1 MRSLQRG
8 VATGAL
14 VLLITGCSGLHGAEG
29 TLLSGE
35 WRLQAGTNQGAAI
48 PIVSG
53 HPITLKIDG
62 TQVGGSAACNSY
74 GGKVE
79 VDGTTAKITA
89 LMQTEMACQGD
100 DVMASE
106 AAYLAALPRVTS
118 AARDGDGLVLRGPQ
132 MELRFTSVPP
142 VPDAD
147 LIGPVWTL
155 DSLVSGEVAS
165 SVIDAPTLRLGA
177 DGTLAASTG
186 CRDLTGR
193 YTIAGNTVQV
203 TFDPYDMI
211 GCADPLGSQDTHV
224 LRVLGAADGFIVR
237 IQGSSMTLAAGELGL
252 SYRVVAAGS

>member
-1 MRSLQRG
+1 MRSLHRG

-14 VLLITGCSGLHGAEG
+14 VLLVTGCSFLRGAEG
-29 TLLSGE
+29 ALLNGE

-48 PIVSG
+48 PIVAG

-74 GGKVE
+74 GGKVAVE
-79 VDGTTAKITA
+79 GTTVKITA

-100 DVMASE
+100 EVMASE
-106 AAYLAALPRVTS
+106 AAYLQALPRVTS

-132 MELRFTSVPP
+132 VELRFTPVPP
-142 VPDAD
+142 VPNAD
-147 LIGPVWTL
+147 LVGPVWTL

-165 SVIDAPTLRLGA
+165 SVIGAPTLRLNA
-177 DGTLAASTG
+177 NGTLAASTG

-193 YTIAGNTVQV
+193 YTVSGNRVHV

-211 GCADPLGSQDTHV
+211 ACADPLGSQDTHG
-224 LRVLGAADGFIVR
+224 LHVLGAADGFTFTIK
-237 IQGSSMTLAAGELGL
+237 GSSMTLAVGDLGL
-252 SYRVVAAGS
+252 GYRVVAAGS